1 MPVLLGFAR
10 RSYDSG
16 GSSPQHQ
23 NAVVVDGNGD
33 QGDNEAGSSGRSDHH
48 RRSASS
54 NDATPRPRTASP
66 RTGSFLGFPG
76 FHHDRHRRLQNWMSL
91 DTHADKSAELQVD
104 IAAPPGR
111 PNANTNVL
119 SSDPSHPPQQ
129 PSKRLG
135 FFSSNTTNHSKTSS
149 PSRAQR
155 HTDLDK
161 ERLHSGCRSETT
173 AHKEISNTNMTSV
186 ASSSA
191 VSKAQTSPS
200 KPSST
205 RTYDAKLVTREMH
218 RLGSLAG
225 LSPALT
231 PSLSSS
237 ASAST
242 LTLAPSTSPSTVT
255 LCPTT
260 SLGHNVISALTST
273 TVSDK
278 DNPWGTLHVHVL
290 PLFNEEPLR
299 VPIEDLNALVRRH
312 IQTVLAA
319 SPSRALMTLAT
330 DARELIGAGMVT
342 MNAKL
347 TGLSDELLMSRLVE
361 LWSFFWDHILPYVE
375 GVLLPL
381 QTDQLL
387 TSLYRASKQ
396 HRSSSPTRQ
405 GAKIAPTLPSSI
417 AAFSPSID
425 VRSVAL
431 CAFRDR
437 VVLPLHGRLHTSLSP
452 PQSKDTLA
460 RLSQYRQPRLQQM
473 LLVLTSERRVRPP
486 SPTLSLRVP
495 EVQPSAGEAAIAD
508 LLRLFSQAQ
517 QHARAN
523 HAPRQPLARGLTVR
537 AATPSFLSAGIPR
550 DRRGRIGGHDVKR
563 MILSAGGWPVSVPAA
578 RRRST
583 LADDVDAD
591 AEDEGENEGGE
602 TPRLGMMDSRER
614 REVLSSLR
622 VPLEHHHRASTGG
635 WGLGA
640 GNEEKQ
646 REDDDDDDEAP
657 NWDSQA
663 AVERM
668 AGMKPSESSTEMRR
682 RGWSVHALICASRR
696 PSNRRRRPSSTIFL
710 CHESNGAV
718 RDDHVTTGVTTT
730 SDSENSVPPVK
741 RYKGVCCTHP
751 LSYSCTT
758 FTTSEFTIC
767 LVQHSKDSSRVA
779 AGLKA
784 AIHNPNVSE
793 EAKEHA
799 KQKLRELSQEAGQT
813 HETPR
818 ENPRVLGGY
827 KATLSNPHTSEQ
839 AKHHA
844 EEVLKAAGIDSR
856 HPNHSDEEH
865 QTRVLAGYKAALHN
879 PRVSEEAKQHAQEF
893 LGEHGIDL

>member
-1 MPVLLGFAR
+1 MLLGFAR

-23 NAVVVDGNGD
+23 NSVVVVGNGG
-33 QGDNEAGSSGRSDHH
+33 QGANEAGSSDRLGRSDHH

-54 NDATPRPRTASP
+54 NDATPRPRAASP
-66 RTGSFLGFPG
+66 RAGPFLGFPG
-76 FHHDRHRRLQNWMSL
+76 FHHDRHRPLQSWMSL
-91 DTHADKSAELQVD
+91 DTYADNSAELD

-111 PNANTNVL
+111 QNANTNVL
-119 SSDPSHPPQQ
+119 CSDPLLSSHPPPQQ

-135 FFSSNTTNHSKTSS
+135 FFSSNTTNHSKTPS

-155 HTDLDK
+155 HTDLDTSK

-173 AHKEISNTNMTSV
+173 AHKDISISNMASV

-242 LTLAPSTSPSTVT
+242 LTLAPSTSPSTAT
-255 LCPTT
+255 LGPNT
-260 SLGHNVISALTST
+260 SHSHNVISALTST

-347 TGLSDELLMSRLVE
+347 TGLSDELLMSRLIE

-387 TSLYRASKQ
+387 TSLYRTSKQ

-405 GAKIAPTLPSSI
+405 GAKIAPALPSSI
-417 AAFSPSID
+417 AVFSPSID

-523 HAPRQPLARGLTVR
+523 HASRRPLARGLTVR

-578 RRRST
+578 RHRSAP
-583 LADDVDAD
+583 ADDVDAD

-614 REVLSSLR
+614 RDVLSSFR
-622 VPLEHHHRASTGG
+622 APLEHHHRASTGG

-657 NWDSQA
+657 NWDTQA

-668 AGMKPSESSTEMRR
+668 AGMKPSESSTETRR
-682 RGWSVHALICASRR
+682 RM
-696 PSNRRRRPSSTIFL
+696 T
-710 CHESNGAV
+710 
-718 RDDHVTTGVTTT
+718 
-730 SDSENSVPPVK
+730 
-741 RYKGVCCTHP
+741 
-751 LSYSCTT
+751 
-758 FTTSEFTIC
+758 
-767 LVQHSKDSSRVA
+767 
-779 AGLKA
+779 
-784 AIHNPNVSE
+784 
-793 EAKEHA
+793 
-799 KQKLRELSQEAGQT
+799 
-813 HETPR
+813 
-818 ENPRVLGGY
+818 
-827 KATLSNPHTSEQ
+827 
-839 AKHHA
+839 
-844 EEVLKAAGIDSR
+844 
-856 HPNHSDEEH
+856 
-865 QTRVLAGYKAALHN
+865 
-879 PRVSEEAKQHAQEF
+879 
-893 LGEHGIDL
+893 